1 MAEPGDPLK
10 SETEHDT
17 SGAQAS
23 GAQASDA
30 ETSGAETSGAEAETT
45 LPAETP
51 PSEAEAPASVAPPIV
66 PPASTAHDDHDDLI
80 GFSSVSSLAGTA
92 CPPGWGRPVQPALQ
106 PGPVEAEPE
115 PDLFD
120 PVPERP
126 QNRVAALRETTFS
139 EPEASH
145 AEPHIEP
152 ERHVPEAPAHAAPVA
167 SRTSAPPTSET
178 AEGEMG
184 LFAVYALLL
193 GAVPTL
199 GASAL
204 VALVAVT
211 VRPRPEQALARSHFD
226 FQKRTLWIAA
236 VAAVIGAVL
245 IAVNIGVPALFILA
259 VWTLVRGAWGLMKLA
274 RGEAIR
280 NPKQWLI
287 AAK

>member
-17 SGAQAS
+17 SGAEA
-23 GAQASDA
+23 
-30 ETSGAETSGAEAETT
+30 SGAEAETT

-51 PSEAEAPASVAPPIV
+51 SSGAEAPASVAPPMV
-66 PPASTAHDDHDDLI
+66 PPASAAHDDHDDLI

-106 PGPVEAEPE
+106 PVPVEAEPE

-120 PVPERP
+120 PVPARP

-139 EPEASH
+139 EPESAH
-145 AEPHIEP
+145 ARPHIEP

-167 SRTSAPPTSET
+167 SRTSSSPASET